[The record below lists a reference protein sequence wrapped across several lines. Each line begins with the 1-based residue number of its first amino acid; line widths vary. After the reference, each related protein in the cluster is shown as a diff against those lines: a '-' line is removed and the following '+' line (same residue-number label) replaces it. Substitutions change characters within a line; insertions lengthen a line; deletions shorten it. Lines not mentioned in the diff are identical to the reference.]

1 MKINYIYTLF
11 LCWGLIVFNACD
23 DRLNVVPQ
31 QSIDESQAL
40 STAQNVKAALN
51 GAYDGMQDDDVFGG
65 LQFLHEL
72 FADDGDQIWAG
83 TFEEP
88 EQVFQ
93 KRILVQNLQVEDY
106 WTESYEAI
114 NRANNVLSALD
125 KLDPEDLGTVEG
137 GARFIRGAIY
147 YDLVSMFAKSWLEGD
162 PSSNL
167 GVPLIIQPTRTI
179 DEESNVARNS
189 VAEVYTLVLDDLIK
203 ARDMLPEDNGI
214 FASTYAAS
222 GMLSRIYL
230 SQEKFAEALT
240 EANRIIES
248 GQFSL
253 VENYADVFNQ
263 SSNTSE
269 DIFAIQITSQD
280 PANTVTGTSNNLNLF
295 YAPDEF
301 GGRGDIDITDQHLS
315 RYEDG
320 DARRDLFF
328 IDGNGIPRTGKW
340 LNTVDGNVNILRLAE
355 MYLTRSE
362 CRFRLGETTGAA
374 EDLNVVRARVGLPP
388 IAEADLTLDVILNER
403 NLELIFEGHMFRDK
417 KRNRISIGD
426 LSFDSEKLVYP
437 IPQREMDSNPN
448 LVQNPGY

>member
-1 MKINYIYTLF
+1 MKTNYIFLLF
-11 LCWGLIVFNACD
+11 LCAGIVAFQACN
-23 DRLNVVPQ
+23 DRLNVEPQ

-137 GARFIRGAIY
+137 GARFIRGSIY
-147 YDLVSMFAKSWLEGD
+147 FDLVSMFAKTWVDGD
-162 PSSNL
+162 PSSNP
-167 GVPLIIQPTRTI
+167 GVPLVLLPTRTI
-179 DEESNVARNS
+179 DDASNVTRNS
-189 VAEVYTLVLDDLIK
+189 VAEVYTQVLEDLTQ
-203 ARDMLPEDNGI
+203 ARDLLPEENDI
-214 FASTYAAS
+214 FANTYAAS

-230 SQEKFAEALT
+230 SQERFSDALT
-240 EANRIIES
+240 EANRVIES

-253 VENYADVFNQ
+253 VDNYADAFNQ
-263 SSNTSE
+263 SENTVE

-301 GGRGDIDITDQHLS
+301 GGRGDIDITEQHLAQ
-315 RYEDG
+315 YEAG
-320 DARRDLFF
+320 DARRELFF
-328 IDGNGIPRTGKW
+328 VDGNGIPRTGKW
-340 LNTVDGNVNILRLAE
+340 LNTVDGNVAILRLAE
-355 MYLTRSE
+355 MYLTRAE
-362 CRFRLGETTGAA
+362 CRFRLGEMEGAA
-374 EDLNVVRARVGLPP
+374 EDLNQVRARVGLPP
-388 IAEADLTLDVILNER
+388 IAVADMTLDDILQER
-403 NLELIFEGHMFRDK
+403 KLELIFEGHMFRDK
-417 KRNRISIGD
+417 KRNRISVGD
-426 LSFDSEKLVYP
+426 FSFDANELVYP
-437 IPQREMDSNPN
+437 IPQRELDSNPN
-448 LVQNPGY
+448 LQQNPGY